1 MAEKSLRR
9 TIRERVLQILY
20 ALEYNRDAR
29 ESLVGG
35 LLSDIHDATG
45 IDFAQNLISRSLLHE
60 KEADEIMA
68 KRLANWELERLAIID
83 RLILRM
89 GITEI
94 LYFTDIP
101 PKVSINEAIEL
112 GKEFGTDDSGKFING
127 VLNNVVEDFKKSGK
141 LHKAGRGLI
150 DNSSK

>member
-1 MAEKSLRR
+1 MSEKSLRR
-9 TIRERVLQILY
+9 VIRERVLQILY
-20 ALEYNRDAR
+20 ALEFNREAR

-35 LLSDIHDATG
+35 LLSDIHDAAG

-60 KEADEIMA
+60 KESDEMIE
-68 KRLANWELERLAIID
+68 KRLANWELERLAVID
-83 RLILRM
+83 KLILRM
-89 GITEI
+89 SITEI

-112 GKEFGTDDSGKFING
+112 GKEFGTEESGKFING
-127 VLNNVVEDFKKSGK
+127 VLNNVVEELKKIGK

-150 DNSSK
+150 DNSTK